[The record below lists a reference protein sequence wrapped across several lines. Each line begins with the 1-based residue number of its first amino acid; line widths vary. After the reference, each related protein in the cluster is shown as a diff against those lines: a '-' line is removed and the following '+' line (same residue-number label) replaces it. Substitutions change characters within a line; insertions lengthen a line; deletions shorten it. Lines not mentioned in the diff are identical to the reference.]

1 MIYAQVRAVRAD
13 QEVINFLINCGNKN
27 LQYLLVPNRLQA
39 ALAAMDT
46 DHDGHIDLCEWEACI
61 EIALQN
67 KLEQRAAAREAQAKA
82 AQKEIAEFTGEFLSA
97 ARQCFQL
104 IDKDCGGSLSKTEI
118 VDAVKTDQEVIR
130 FLTTCGEEN
139 LQFLL
144 HPPRLQKALEILDTD
159 NSGEV
164 DEKEWDEA
172 IQRGLSKRLEQLAME
187 RERRERAALR
197 ADAEFSTEFLNAARK
212 VFQMIDDD
220 GSGTLEKAEI
230 VTAVKCNQRVIKF
243 LVNCGNPN
251 LQYLLVP
258 ARLES
263 ALQQMDTDRDGHID
277 EGEWCVSEPET
288 LGRLRR
294 GRERVDAF
302 RGSPVYNN
310 AGRRPSRSR
319 CRTSWPTARPS
330 ARCKPRR
337 RRKKSRSSRSTSKTP
352 RASASSS
359 STRTAAGPWTRAKL

>member
-1 MIYAQVRAVRAD
+1 MVVRNRTTVATTNTHTQKGTTERPLHTSFPP

-46 DHDGHIDLCEWEACI
+46 DHDGHIDLCEWETCI

-104 IDKDCGGSLSKTEI
+104 IDKDCGGSLSKSEI
-118 VDAVKTDQEVIR
+118 VEAVKTDQEVIR

-172 IQRGLSKRLEQLAME
+172 IQRGLSKRLEQLALE
-187 RERRERAALR
+187 RERREGL
-197 ADAEFSTEFLNAARK
+197 
-212 VFQMIDDD
+212 
-220 GSGTLEKAEI
+220 
-230 VTAVKCNQRVIKF
+230 
-243 LVNCGNPN
+243 
-251 LQYLLVP
+251 
-258 ARLES
+258 
-263 ALQQMDTDRDGHID
+263 
-277 EGEWCVSEPET
+277 
-288 LGRLRR
+288 
-294 GRERVDAF
+294 
-302 RGSPVYNN
+302 
-310 AGRRPSRSR
+310 
-319 CRTSWPTARPS
+319 PS
-330 ARCKPRR
+330 ARTPN
-337 RRKKSRSSRSTSKTP
+337 SARSS
-352 RASASSS
+352 
-359 STRTAAGPWTRAKL
+359 

>member
-1 MIYAQVRAVRAD
+1 MIYTQVRAVRAD
-13 QEVINFLINCGNKN
+13 QEVINFLVNCGNKN

-46 DHDGHIDLCEWEACI
+46 DHDGHIDLCEWETCI

-118 VDAVKTDQEVIR
+118 VEAVKSDQEVIR

-164 DEKEWDEA
+164 DEKEWCVW
-172 IQRGLSKRLEQLAME
+172 RRPFYHRLYAVIPSNLG
-187 RERRERAALR
+187 RHRR
-197 ADAEFSTEFLNAARK
+197 
-212 VFQMIDDD
+212 D
-220 GSGTLEKAEI
+220 GSRPKLTGRCA
-230 VTAVKCNQRVIKF
+230 QGRSH
-243 LVNCGNPN
+243 
-251 LQYLLVP
+251 P
-258 ARLES
+258 ARPLE
-263 ALQQMDTDRDGHID
+263 ALGAAGGRARA
-277 EGEWCVSEPET
+277 EGKGGPP
-288 LGRLRR
+288 R
-294 GRERVDAF
+294 GRRVQHGVPE
-302 RGSPVYNN
+302 RGS
-310 AGRRPSRSR
+310 
-319 CRTSWPTARPS
+319 
-330 ARCKPRR
+330 
-337 RRKKSRSSRSTSKTP
+337 
-352 RASASSS
+352 
-359 STRTAAGPWTRAKL
+359 

>member
-1 MIYAQVRAVRAD
+1 MRAVRAD

-46 DHDGHIDLCEWEACI
+46 DHDGHIDLCEWETCI

-104 IDKDCGGSLSKTEI
+104 IDKDCGGSLSKSEI
-118 VDAVKTDQEVIR
+118 VEAVKTDQEVIR

-164 DEKEWDEA
+164 DEKEWCVW
-172 IQRGLSKRLEQLAME
+172 RRPFYHRLYAVISSNLG
-187 RERRERAALR
+187 RHRR
-197 ADAEFSTEFLNAARK
+197 
-212 VFQMIDDD
+212 D
-220 GSGTLEKAEI
+220 GSRPKLTGRCA
-230 VTAVKCNQRVIKF
+230 QGRSH
-243 LVNCGNPN
+243 
-251 LQYLLVP
+251 P
-258 ARLES
+258 ARPLE
-263 ALQQMDTDRDGHID
+263 APGAAGARARA
-277 EGEWCVSEPET
+277 EGKGCPP
-288 LGRLRR
+288 R
-294 GRERVDAF
+294 GRRIQHGVPE
-302 RGSPVYNN
+302 RGS
-310 AGRRPSRSR
+310 
-319 CRTSWPTARPS
+319 
-330 ARCKPRR
+330 
-337 RRKKSRSSRSTSKTP
+337 
-352 RASASSS
+352 
-359 STRTAAGPWTRAKL
+359 